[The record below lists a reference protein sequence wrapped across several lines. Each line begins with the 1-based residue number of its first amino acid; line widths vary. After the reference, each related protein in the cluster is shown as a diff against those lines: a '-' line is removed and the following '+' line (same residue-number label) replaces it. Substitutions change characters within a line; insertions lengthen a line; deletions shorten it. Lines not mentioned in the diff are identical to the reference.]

1 MYQKNLSKQIQ
12 CKYMQKFGR
21 NLLLINSLATYVCTR
36 RVKFVHKKYV
46 FFSKYFEH
54 LTWKFDD
61 GVSHN
66 ENERGD

>member
-54 LTWKFDD
+54 LT
-61 GVSHN
+61 
-66 ENERGD
+66 